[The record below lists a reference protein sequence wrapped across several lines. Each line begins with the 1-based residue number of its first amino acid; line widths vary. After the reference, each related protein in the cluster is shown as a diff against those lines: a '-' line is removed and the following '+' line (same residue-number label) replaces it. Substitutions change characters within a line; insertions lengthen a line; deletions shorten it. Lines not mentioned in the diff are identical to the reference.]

1 MMGNGYGYDMMVNG
15 YGYDMTG
22 AGFGMMIFSVILIGI
37 AVFMVYK
44 LFQNNNTRDIGVT
57 DNSLNILNE
66 RFARGE
72 INEEEYN
79 NKKNLLIN
87 HKKY

>member
-1 MMGNGYGYDMMVNG
+1 MMGNGYGYDMS
-15 YGYDMTG
+15 G

-37 AVFMVYK
+37 AIFIVYR
-44 LFQNNNTRDIGVT
+44 LLQNNNTKDMGVT
-57 DNSLNILNE
+57 NNSLDILNE

-79 NKKNLLIN
+79 NKKILLIN